1 MRNFTQ
7 TTICVR
13 TQIYPGYMYFSNG
26 GKWWR
31 HSQLVYFKAQ
41 LIKLT
46 KNSYELLCKIYR
58 KCYLKTLFT
67 YITDVDV
74 FFDQVALMKELYT
87 SVSCHS
93 NGFLFSLSCNEDCLH
108 LNTGIST
115 SLGDVINAGSFPAKR
130 EELFRAIKEFTEFFQ
145 EYESKLFS

>member
-1 MRNFTQ
+1 M
-7 TTICVR
+7 
-13 TQIYPGYMYFSNG
+13 
-26 GKWWR
+26 
-31 HSQLVYFKAQ
+31 
-41 LIKLT
+41 
-46 KNSYELLCKIYR
+46 

-74 FFDQVALMKELYT
+74 FFDRVALMKELYT
-87 SVSCHS
+87 LVSCHS

-115 SLGDVINAGSFPAKR
+115 SLGNVVNAGSFPAKC